1 MKKAKIIAIL
11 MSFIVMT
18 QYVYV
23 WAEKGELD
31 NWSDDDIFRFDLND
45 EFKTETSDDKLVY
58 EMNEAEKMA
67 VAFGLMETEE
77 TGNFRSDELLNYR
90 EYIQA
95 ISVFIKT
102 GIEINA
108 KDEAV
113 IYEEALSGIITML
126 GYDSYAEYK
135 KSDKTDIARELGIL
149 TTDVSKDKLITR
161 REFAELLKNAYDIN
175 VCKKTVYADG
185 DASFEEGDTLL
196 EENDIKKV
204 QGYVNAVPGLDVF
217 SVVTPKE
224 NTIEIDRVEYHI
236 AGMNLTDFLGMKLQ
250 GYAKYDEDNE
260 WWNLLFAKTST
271 KNDRIYGDLKNI
283 DNIDSSGIVYTSA
296 EGKSRRVSLSHMKN
310 IIVNGNH
317 NVGIDDL
324 KYIDFEYKD
333 GMFSISKSS
342 DSEYDTLVF
351 WIFDSYTVTSVD
363 SSDQKIHFMYDA
375 EYQGNPYVKISEDAR
390 LDLTLNGQPAEL
402 KDLKQGMSI
411 SFVQSNNGEYAL
423 FKASDKKLTGSV
435 TAIDD
440 NDVYI
445 DDVKYTVADAYVNA
459 AGKKVYKLGDA
470 GMFYVTVFG
479 SICGFE
485 KETNDE
491 IFYAY
496 LKKIFT
502 DDTSDNESVTIRV
515 FSDSGKWEDYRLN
528 EKVKIDGKTV
538 RANSIKEEFTDKAA
552 LFEDGMIRIQLN
564 DENKVV
570 MIDTIKD
577 TTYEKDDVK
586 RLRLAIEKLNTPLY
600 FGGGAFLENTVYK
613 FKKTAKIFYIPED
626 RTQIDDFKILQISGF
641 ETNNTTYK
649 YTFDLYTPDEYNLCD
664 LVVCRDYVQQNNSS
678 IYITAARAVLN
689 SDDETEL
696 EIEGYVFRY
705 DSSSAKTLRIKADKL
720 EKFKQKGYKFE
731 KNMLVKL
738 KETNG
743 YIDDIVETHEC
754 TDADF
759 TVENS
764 TATGLNL
771 GTIKKIDVTEK
782 IILVDVNGEKISYQY
797 LVSTPKKL
805 VKDASNRTVFENIP
819 LGDINPGDRVL
830 MQYGWGFYYSVIVLD
845 K

>member
-45 EFKTETSDDKLVY
+45 EFKTETSDDKPVY

-113 IYEEALSGIITML
+113 TYEEALSGIITML

-135 KSDKTDIARELGIL
+135 KSDKTDIAYELGIL
-149 TTDVSKDKLITR
+149 TADTSKDKLITR
-161 REFAELLKNAYDIN
+161 REFAELLKNAYNIN

-250 GYAKYDEDNE
+250 GYAKYDENSE
-260 WWNLLFAKTST
+260 RWSLLFAKTST

-283 DNIDSSGIVYTSA
+283 DSIDSSGIVYTSE

-363 SSDQKIHFMYDA
+363 SSDQKIYFMYDA

-423 FKASDKKLTGSV
+423 FKASDKKVTGSV

-440 NDVYI
+440 
-445 DDVKYTVADAYVNA
+445 
-459 AGKKVYKLGDA
+459 
-470 GMFYVTVFG
+470 
-479 SICGFE
+479 
-485 KETNDE
+485 NDE

-538 RANSIKEEFTDKAA
+538 RENSVKEEFTDKAA

-586 RLRLAIEKLNTPLY
+586 RLKLAIEKLNTPLY

-664 LVVCRDYVQQNNSS
+664 LVVCRDYVQQNNIS
-678 IYITAARAVLN
+678 IYITAARNVLN
-689 SDDETEL
+689 SDDETEF

-705 DSSSAKTLRIKADKL
+705 DSSAAKTLRIRADKL

-759 TVENS
+759 TVGNS

-782 IILVDVNGEKISYQY
+782 IILVDVNGKKISYQY
-797 LVSTPKKL
+797 LASTPKKL
-805 VKDASNRTVFENIP
+805 VKDASNRTVFENIS
-819 LGDINPGDRVL
+819 LEDINPGDRVL